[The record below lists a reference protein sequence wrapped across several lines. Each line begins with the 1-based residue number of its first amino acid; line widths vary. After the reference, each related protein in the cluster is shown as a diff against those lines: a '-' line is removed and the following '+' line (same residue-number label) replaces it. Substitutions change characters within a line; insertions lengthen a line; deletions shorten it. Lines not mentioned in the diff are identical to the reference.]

1 MKGWISIYRDIQDH
15 WTWQDPKYFKW
26 WVTILLN
33 VNHEAKQFPIG
44 TKMFVCNPG
53 QSFRSIEQWTD
64 MFSCSKKTTI
74 KFFKML
80 EDDQM
85 ISTETIGSGNRRK
98 HLLTVVNWDKY
109 QKKETEV
116 YTERVPEITPKEYP
130 NVTPNNKEEQFNN
143 ENNRSYPLQDMS
155 EKDFS
160 APDAMALDQSSFKAS
175 SEKENIVSGA
185 SVPTE
190 EEKPAKG
197 KKKGKEVDFDI
208 IVAMYHTEC
217 PSFPRIMKLSEARK
231 TKIRIRFEEMKG
243 ELSIIKKVFQKLEE
257 SKFCRGDNKNGWK
270 ASFDWIFENE
280 KNWVKVYEGNYD
292 NKTRNNVPGRNESVN
307 DIWK

>member
-1 MKGWISIYRDIQDH
+1 
-15 WTWQDPKYFKW
+15 
-26 WVTILLN
+26 
-33 VNHEAKQFPIG
+33 
-44 TKMFVCNPG
+44 
-53 QSFRSIEQWTD
+53 
-64 MFSCSKKTTI
+64 
-74 KFFKML
+74 ML

-160 APDAMALDQSSFKAS
+160 APDALALDQSSFKAS
-175 SEKENIVSGA
+175 SEKENIVSDA
-185 SVPTE
+185 SDHLNDQ
-190 EEKPAKG
+190 KPAEG
-197 KKKGKEVDFDI
+197 RKKGKDVDFNA
-208 IVAMYHTEC
+208 IVAMYHAEC
-217 PSFPRIMKLSEARK
+217 PSFRRIIKVSEARK
-231 TKIRIRFEEMKG
+231 SKIRIRLEEMKG
-243 ELSIIKKVFQKLEE
+243 DLETLKTVFTKLEA

-280 KNWVKVYEGNYD
+280 NNWVKVYEGNYD
-292 NKTRNNVPGRNESVN
+292 NKIGNASTPDNKGVN

>member
-1 MKGWISIYRDIQDH
+1 MKGWISLHRSIRDH
-15 WTWQDPKYFKW
+15 WIWQDPNKLRW
-26 WVTILLN
+26 WLDILMS
-33 VNHEAKQFPIG
+33 VNHEDAKVNVGFQLFECKRGQSIMSLQSWAKRWG
-44 TKMFVCNPG
+44 VSKDTVRNFFVLLAKDGMIHTENMLKTTRLTVCNYDTY
-53 QSFRSIEQWTD
+53 QDCLHDKQTVAVRSPYDEQT
-64 MFSCSKKTTI
+64 
-74 KFFKML
+74 
-80 EDDQM
+80 
-85 ISTETIGSGNRRK
+85 
-98 HLLTVVNWDKY
+98 LTH
-109 QKKETEV
+109 
-116 YTERVPEITPKEYP
+116 
-130 NVTPNNKEEQFNN
+130 PNNKEEQFNN

-160 APDAMALDQSSFKAS
+160 APDAIALEQSSFNAS

-197 KKKGKEVDFDI
+197 KKKGKDVDFNAV
-208 IVAMYHTEC
+208 VAMYHTEC
-217 PSFPRIMKLSEARK
+217 PSFPRIVKVSEARK
-231 TKIRIRFEEMKG
+231 AKIRIRLEEMKG
-243 ELSIIKKVFQKLEE
+243 DFDVIKKVFQKLEA

>member
-1 MKGWISIYRDIQDH
+1 MKGWISLHRSIRDH
-15 WTWQDPKYFKW
+15 WIWQDPNKLRW
-26 WVTILLN
+26 WLDILMS
-33 VNHEAKQFPIG
+33 VNHEDAKVNVGFQLFECKRGQSIMSLQSWAKRWG
-44 TKMFVCNPG
+44 VSKDTVRNFFVLLAKDGMIHTENMLKTTRLTVCNYDTY
-53 QSFRSIEQWTD
+53 QDCLHDKQTVAVRSPYDEQT
-64 MFSCSKKTTI
+64 
-74 KFFKML
+74 
-80 EDDQM
+80 
-85 ISTETIGSGNRRK
+85 
-98 HLLTVVNWDKY
+98 LTH
-109 QKKETEV
+109 
-116 YTERVPEITPKEYP
+116 
-130 NVTPNNKEEQFNN
+130 PNNKEEQFNN

-160 APDAMALDQSSFKAS
+160 APDAIALEQSSFNAS

-190 EEKPAKG
+190 EEKPVKG
-197 KKKGKEVDFDI
+197 KKKGKDVDFNVV
-208 IVAMYHTEC
+208 VAMYHAEC
-217 PSFPRIMKLSEARK
+217 PSFPRIVKVSEARK
-231 TKIRIRFEEMKG
+231 AKIRIRLEEMKG
-243 ELSIIKKVFQKLEE
+243 DFDVIKKVFQKLEA